1 MPLSRNG
8 GAKVRLYLKRN
19 NYFDFFLIQAVS
31 PELCGQF
38 VDNIVD
44 NIGLNMIFFSGK
56 MLAIENYV

>member
-38 VDNIVD
+38 VV
-44 NIGLNMIFFSGK
+44 NIGLNMIFFQRQNVG
-56 MLAIENYV
+56 N